1 MSELAFDGTPLHT
14 LLAQDPTPAAA
25 AHTVRGPGPAPCH
38 TAVGQPPTTVPHG
51 FSLLLA
57 DRLQQAHV
65 AVLTAHHA
73 IARHQVRL
81 AEESAGTGLDR

>member
-14 LLAQDPTPAAA
+14 LLAQDPTPATATRA
-25 AHTVRGPGPAPCH
+25 LRGPGGEPCH
-38 TAVGQPPTTVPHG
+38 TAAGHPLTTPRG

-57 DRLQQAHV
+57 DQLQQAHF

-81 AEESAGTGLDR
+81 TEESAGTGLDR

>member
-14 LLAQDPTPAAA
+14 LLAQDPAPATAA
-25 AHTVRGPGPAPCH
+25 CPLPDPSGAACH
-38 TAVGQPPTTVPHG
+38 TAAAQPPATVLRE

-57 DRLQQAHV
+57 DQVQRAHV